1 METYSPYM
9 QAKPI
14 KRGGGKS
21 ARGQRSVVA
30 SAAYRAGEDLEDRA
44 LNATF
49 RYARRKGIEAKK
61 IVAPAG
67 APDWV
72 MDRTELW
79 NMVELHEKRADAQLA
94 REITLHIPF
103 QIPLDISSQMI
114 WDYCERN
121 FARHGM
127 VADAAIHRPG
137 KGDQRN
143 NHVHILVTMRDLTPD
158 GFGLKN
164 RAWNANEMLE
174 SWRADWERICNEAL
188 TDLNSHIRFDRRS
201 IFDQRMEKLE
211 QADAAADWIER
222 RRLEIEAAR
231 LNYLPR
237 PHLPQTL
244 FRLMIAGGPIP
255 DDDQPAV
262 DKWEA
267 ARISKA
273 SAYALAADMETQLEL
288 DILADAQDNEPGT
301 IASPHPPAP
310 EELPEIITD
319 PKDLPD
325 DSAENLADV
334 EQNTAGPESAVEAPA
349 TPRDE
354 AGAENRSE
362 MPLEA
367 PEGDQ
372 EASDAS
378 ALRKALERLARRRE
392 DGRIA
397 WQEAEARGTVTKAQE
412 AARLRA
418 DLLQDFEDRWMQ
430 AVEHMPTPA
439 RPSKAG
445 QPFFRPY
452 GFDER
457 VAQGLLNPKA
467 NLFSGRGMQEVAG
480 WERLK
485 LQAIEVQRIMR
496 KALSRWVDRIIAD
509 LPSVMNTV
517 RSFWQVLVGE
527 NQSAV
532 ETLQEGLK
540 EHPDLGAYLETAV
553 SAAQGGQQPLRDEDV
568 TDRVPE
574 KRVEDPAKGVGEI
587 EDNRQKLAATE
598 EAAQAPDRRREAHS
612 ASDVAQ
618 QAAEAEKALSEAR
631 GRQNL
636 AERKLAKAKRDLK
649 TAEEVLDGRR
659 ALFTEELVATG
670 ERYKLTSASSDGA
683 TDEEVAEQEYRDNF
697 CDADGDEM
705 IPYLQPSP
713 ADYGG
718 TPDEQEMFSRHLADW
733 KSGEKARLARA
744 EKNKRTIWQDEFPKK
759 RQALREYSQL
769 DATQIT
775 GEPLEAV
782 RSIFDWLRERVAA
795 ARQTL
800 GEQHELTRRM
810 LSDWAEVLVENKG
823 LHDAVLQDYQQDS
836 ADLDDEAR
844 VIGETEKKIRADVE
858 AKRDAY
864 RNPQN
869 GLSTYKGYDR

>member
-14 KRGGGKS
+14 KRGGGRS

-44 LNATF
+44 LNETF

-114 WDYCERN
+114 WDYCDRN
-121 FARHGM
+121 FARYGM

-143 NHVHILVTMRDLTPD
+143 NHVHILVTMRDLTSD

-164 RAWNANEMLE
+164 RTWNANEMLE
-174 SWRADWERICNEAL
+174 SWRADWECICNEAL
-188 TDLNSHIRFDRRS
+188 NDLNSDIRFDRRS

-211 QADAAADWIER
+211 RADAAVDWIER

-244 FRLMIAGGPIP
+244 FRLMVAGGPIS

-273 SAYALAADMETQLEL
+273 AAYALAAEMEIRLEL

-301 IASPHPPAP
+301 ITSPHPPAP

-319 PKDLPD
+319 PEGLPD
-325 DSAENLADV
+325 GIAKNPANAEQDA
-334 EQNTAGPESAVEAPA
+334 AAPESASEAFT

-362 MPLEA
+362 VPLEA
-367 PEGDQ
+367 PDSDQ
-372 EASDAS
+372 AASDAS
-378 ALRKALERLARRRE
+378 ALRKALERVARRRE
-392 DGRIA
+392 DDRIA
-397 WQEAEARGTVTKAQE
+397 WQDAEARGMTTKAQE
-412 AARLRA
+412 AARRRA
-418 DLLQDFEDRWMQ
+418 DLVQDFEDRWMQ

-467 NLFSGRGMQEVAG
+467 NLFSTRGMQEVAG

-485 LQAIEVQRIMR
+485 LQAMEVRRIMR

-509 LPSVMNTV
+509 LPSVMNAA
-517 RSFWQVLVGE
+517 RSFWHMLVGE
-527 NQSAV
+527 NRTAV

-540 EHPDLGAYLETAV
+540 EHPDLGASLETAV
-553 SAAQGGQQPLRDEDV
+553 LDVQSGQQSPGDEDV

-574 KRVEDPAKGVGEI
+574 KRVKDPAKVIRET
-587 EDNRQKLAATE
+587 EDNSHELTATDE
-598 EAAQAPDRRREAHS
+598 VAQAPDRRREAYS
-612 ASDVAQ
+612 ASDMAQ
-618 QAAEAEKALSEAR
+618 QAAEAEKALLEAR
-631 GRQNL
+631 ERQSL

-649 TAEEVLDGRR
+649 KAQEVLDGRR
-659 ALFTEELVATG
+659 ALFTEELMATG
-670 ERYKLTSASSDGA
+670 EPYKLTSASSDVV
-683 TDEEVAEQEYRDNF
+683 TDEEIAEQEYLDNF

-705 IPYLQPSP
+705 IPHLQPSP
-713 ADYGG
+713 AHYGG
-718 TPDEQEMFSRHLADW
+718 TSDEQEMFSRHLADW

-744 EKNKRTIWQDEFPKK
+744 EKNKSRIWEDEFPKK
-759 RQALREYSQL
+759 RQALREYSQMG
-769 DATQIT
+769 ATQIK
-775 GEPLEAV
+775 GQPLEAV
-782 RSIFDWLRERVAA
+782 RSIFDWLRERVVA

-800 GEQHELTRRM
+800 GEQHELTLRM
-810 LSDWAEVLVENKG
+810 LSDWAEVLVENKR
-823 LHDAVLQDYQQDS
+823 LHDALLQDHQQVS

-844 VIGETEKKIRADVE
+844 LIGETEKLLRIDVE

-869 GLSTYKGYDR
+869 GLSTDKGYD